1 MADDTHM
8 SPPIRD
14 FFRSFVEPTPVRK
27 ATYTLTADE
36 QATRDRLERTVETGV
51 AASLA
56 VLEAGKA
63 LHELR
68 TRELYRDTHRTWEKY
83 VEERFKM
90 TRRRADQMVAYAGL
104 HAAVEETGTRVPDS
118 VSETTIRPLA
128 GLSMEDQVDA
138 FREAADSSE
147 GVTKA
152 TIRRAAAKRK
162 KGKTKAIPKERRFR
176 VPGASVIVTFNRK
189 SDGSVVAALQ
199 SALRQVEAELAG
211 REAA

>member
-1 MADDTHM
+1 MADDTDM

-14 FFRSFVEPTPVRK
+14 FFRAMLEPTPVKK
-27 ATYTLTADE
+27 APSTLTADE
-36 QATRDRLERTVETGV
+36 EATRDRLERTVETGV

-68 TRELYRDTHRTWEKY
+68 TRELYRDTHRTWELY
-83 VEERFKM
+83 IQSRFKM

-162 KGKTKAIPKERRFR
+162 KGKAAAIPKERRFR
-176 VPGASVIVTFNRK
+176 VPGASVIVKFTRK

-199 SALRQVEAELAG
+199 SALRQVEADMAG